1 MIFFLY
7 FCTLKGIEIFL
18 TNHLSK
24 IISLRNFHNMK
35 SVKVLFVSQEITP
48 YLDETNMSS
57 IGRNLPQGIQE
68 RGKEIRT
75 FMPRW
80 GCINER
86 RNQLHEVIRLSGM
99 NLVIDDTD
107 HPLIIK
113 VASIQSARMQVYFID
128 NEDYFHRKSIL
139 TNSKGKSF
147 DDNDERAIFFAR
159 GVLETVKKLRWA
171 PDIIHCHGWFSSF
184 LPILVK
190 RTYKEDPVFAKS
202 KVVCSVYNDPFTTP
216 LNPKVR
222 EKFQFENITKKDVE
236 ILGTPSYENLMQL
249 ALRFSDGVIYG
260 DETIEKNTDE
270 YIKTLKV
277 PVLGYH
283 DMDNY
288 IEKTNQFY
296 DQILNIAN
304 NDKK

>member
-1 MIFFLY
+1 
-7 FCTLKGIEIFL
+7 
-18 TNHLSK
+18 
-24 IISLRNFHNMK
+24 MK

-48 YLDETNMSS
+48 YLDETNMSV

-128 NEDYFHRKSIL
+128 NEDYFQRKNIL
-139 TNSKGKSF
+139 TDSKGAYF
-147 DDNDERAIFFAR
+147 ADNDERAIFFAR

-171 PDIIHCHGWFSSF
+171 PDIIHCHGWFPAF
-184 LPILVK
+184 LPILIK

-202 KVVCSVYNDPFTTP
+202 KVVYSVYDDAFDTP
-216 LNPKVR
+216 LNPKV
-222 EKFQFENITKKDVE
+222 KSKLQLENISKKDIE
-236 ILGTPSYENLMQL
+236 SLGDPSYENLMRF
-249 ALRFSDGVIYG
+249 ALQYSDGVIYG
-260 DETIEKNTDE
+260 DKTIEKNTDE
-270 YIKTLKV
+270 HIKSLKI

-283 DMDNY
+283 GMDDY
-288 IEKTNQFY
+288 IDKINLFY
-296 DQILNIAN
+296 DQILNIAS

>member
-1 MIFFLY
+1 
-7 FCTLKGIEIFL
+7 
-18 TNHLSK
+18 
-24 IISLRNFHNMK
+24 MK
-35 SVKVLFVSQEITP
+35 SVKVLFVSQEIIP
-48 YLDETNMSS
+48 YLDESNMST

-128 NEDYFHRKSIL
+128 NEDYFQRKNIL
-139 TNSKGKSF
+139 TDEKGKSF

-171 PDIIHCHGWFSSF
+171 PDIIHCHGWFPSF

-190 RTYKEDPVFAKS
+190 RTYKEDPIFSKS
-202 KVVCSVYNDPFTTP
+202 KVVYSVYNDSFENP
-216 LNPKVR
+216 LNPKI
-222 EKFQFENITKKDVE
+222 KSKLNLENITKKDIE
-236 ILGTPSYENLMQL
+236 LL
-249 ALRFSDGVIYG
+249 AEPNYLNTSKFALNFSDGIIIG
-260 DETIEKNTDE
+260 EKSIEKSLEE
-270 YIKTLKV
+270 YIKTSNK
-277 PVLGYH
+277 PVLDYQSE
-283 DMDNY
+283 DDY
-288 IEKTNQFY
+288 IDQINNFY
-296 DQILNIAN
+296 DQILNIPR
-304 NDKK
+304 NDK